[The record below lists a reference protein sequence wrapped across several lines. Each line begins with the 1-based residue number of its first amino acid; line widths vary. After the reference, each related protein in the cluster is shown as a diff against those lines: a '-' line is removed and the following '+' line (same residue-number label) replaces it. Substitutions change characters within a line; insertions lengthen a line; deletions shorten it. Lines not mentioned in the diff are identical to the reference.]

1 MFGFS
6 GTFAHLPPNDIDL
19 RDLWFLSFSAFSL
32 LRFRLELS
40 FVFRFNERSFT
51 SFLGFLRIQIFH
63 EVEGLVNSSTLL
75 TAGIP

>member
-6 GTFAHLPPNDIDL
+6 GTFAHLPPNNIDL
-19 RDLWFLSFSAFSL
+19 RDLWFLSAFSL

-40 FVFRFNERSFT
+40 FVFRFDEGSFS
-51 SFLGFLRIQIFH
+51 SFFGFLRIQIFH
-63 EVEGLVNSSTLL
+63 KVESLVYCSTLL